1 MEGWNNGRM
10 GKEEDRR
17 QESVDRRIASGILEE
32 PEGRD
37 QNLRASEPRNSK
49 ITG

>member
-1 MEGWNNGRM
+1 M

-17 QESVDRRIASGILEE
+17 QESGDRRIASGILEE

-37 QNLRASEPRNSK
+37 QSLRALEPWSPPVAFCDAVGR
-49 ITG
+49 